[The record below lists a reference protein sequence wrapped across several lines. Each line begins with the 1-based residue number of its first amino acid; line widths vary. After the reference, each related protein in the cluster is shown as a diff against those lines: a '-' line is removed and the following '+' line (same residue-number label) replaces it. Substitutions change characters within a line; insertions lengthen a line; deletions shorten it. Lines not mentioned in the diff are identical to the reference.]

1 MIVTLKMLLLCM
13 LFYFLYHCNLV
24 IHLIIHQIL
33 SHMRDILIN
42 LISSQSFV
50 LIPPK
55 YILSILYTI
64 DIMVQYKSE
73 NK

>member
-1 MIVTLKMLLLCM
+1 
-13 LFYFLYHCNLV
+13 
-24 IHLIIHQIL
+24 
-33 SHMRDILIN
+33 MRDILIN